1 MIIIFIFEKREIFMI
16 IKNIKIKNIKNIKKI
31 FFALVT
37 SGVVLTGCGKFS
49 HSEDM
54 LKIVCTSFPQ
64 YEWVKAIADGQT
76 ENIEIDC
83 IAGSGDIH
91 SYQPTAEDI
100 VKISSCDIF
109 IYNGGESDAWTQDVL
124 KNAVNRD
131 MKKIN
136 LMESIE
142 SEVKEEEIVEGMQE
156 EQHEH
161 ESETETEYDE
171 HVWLSVRNAEK
182 LCKVI
187 TENLCKADSS
197 HENIYRENLENYSKK
212 LEKLDSD
219 FEKLSENSENHT
231 LIFADRFP
239 FRYFTDD
246 YNFDY
251 YSAFSGC
258 SADTQASFET
268 VKFLADK
275 IDETGAESVFVIESS
290 DCSIAEAVIENTKN
304 KNQEIFTLDSM
315 QSAPESGEDYIS
327 IMKKNYETL
336 KDALE

>member
-16 IKNIKIKNIKNIKKI
+16 IKNIKIKNIKKI

-124 KNAVNRD
+124 KNAVNKD
-131 MKKIN
+131 MKKID

-161 ESETETEYDE
+161 DSETETEYDE

-187 TENLCKADSS
+187 ADNLCK
-197 HENIYRENLENYSKK
+197 ENLENYSKK

-219 FEKLSENSENHT
+219 FEKLSENSENRT

-268 VKFLADK
+268 VKFLAEK
-275 IDETGAESVFVIESS
+275 IDETGAESIFVIESS

-327 IMKKNYETL
+327 IMRKNYETL
-336 KDALE
+336 KDALEK